1 MEGAW
6 GALRSCGRRLG
17 GKQACVGVQ
26 VAAGQGCDPTGA
38 GGGGTE
44 APPHTHRLVDLKS
57 YIPLGAGDEG
67 TQSLLVVGVG
77 G

>member
-1 MEGAW
+1 MCVCW
-6 GALRSCGRRLG
+6 GG
-17 GKQACVGVQ
+17 GVQ

-38 GGGGTE
+38 GGGGIE
-44 APPHTHRLVDLKS
+44 APGPLDLKS

-67 TQSLLVVGVG
+67 TQFLLAVGLG

>member
-1 MEGAW
+1 M
-6 GALRSCGRRLG
+6 LLG
-17 GKQACVGVQ
+17 MAVTPLVLKVGVLK
-26 VAAGQGCDPTGA
+26 P
-38 GGGGTE
+38 
-44 APPHTHRLVDLKS
+44 APHRLVDRKS